1 MLLLLLLPL
10 LGPCTAVAETTEAPP
25 RCATTNRDFN
35 GHDILPPFPPKV
47 ATAKECCTKCK
58 GNPKCHAFSFALA
71 DGTCYL
77 KSAAY
82 AAQAAQQHP
91 GNARLSAWVNAS
103 CSCSGPAATAP
114 KCWASPTPCGVQPPP
129 PPSPPHSHPSG
140 PAILKQYSCLLGDN
154 AYPHCDASKSIG
166 ERVDTIISNLTAT
179 EMVDIIKKGGV
190 GRLGI
195 GSYAM
200 WADES
205 LHGVRL
211 WPERCP
217 FHDRCTTIFPTAS
230 TASRAFNSSLWV
242 AIGRAMGTEGRTLW
256 NLGITKDLSLRG
268 PQVNIQRDP
277 RWGRNSNSPSEDPLL
292 TGLYGQALVTGTQTP
307 ADGVNLINSQMKHW
321 TGYGVESNR
330 MGFNGNIS
338 VHDMSET
345 YMVPLQLML
354 KANVSSAM
362 CACEFP
368 SYGCGYN

>member
-1 MLLLLLLPL
+1 MALISPAMVLLLLLLVLVPS
-10 LGPCTAVAETTEAPP
+10 TAGAAGLRVAKALP
-25 RCATTNRDFN
+25 RCATINRDFN

-58 GNPKCHAFSFALA
+58 GNPKCHAFSFALS

-77 KSAAY
+77 KSAAH
-82 AAQAAQQHP
+82 AAQELPQQHP
-91 GNARLSAWVNAS
+91 RPIRLSAWVNAS

-114 KCWASPTPCGVQPPP
+114 TCWTAPTPCGVPSPPPPGPTPTPPP
-129 PPSPPHSHPSG
+129 PPHPHPHPSG
-140 PAILKQYSCLLGDN
+140 SGVLQQYGCLPGDN
-154 AYPHCDASKSIG
+154 AYPHCDASKSID
-166 ERVDTIISNLTAT
+166 ERVETIISNLTAA

-217 FHDRCTTIFPTAS
+217 FPDRCTTIFPTAS
-230 TASRAFNSSLWV
+230 TASRAFNRSLWV

-277 RWGRNSNSPSEDPLL
+277 RW
-292 TGLYGQALVTGTQTP
+292 
-307 ADGVNLINSQMKHW
+307 
-321 TGYGVESNR
+321 
-330 MGFNGNIS
+330 
-338 VHDMSET
+338 
-345 YMVPLQLML
+345 
-354 KANVSSAM
+354 
-362 CACEFP
+362 
-368 SYGCGYN
+368 